1 MRESRTYGSV
11 RGACD
16 ETHVPTATTSPPK
29 AISASRCVRWRA
41 SGRIAGRECASL
53 SNAACAHHRPD
64 GAPDI
69 VARLLGPWLSERLS
83 QGFVAENRPGG

>member
-1 MRESRTYGSV
+1 V
-11 RGACD
+11 RII
-16 ETHVPTATTSPPK
+16 VLTAP
-29 AISASRCVRWRA
+29 
-41 SGRIAGRECASL
+41 G
-53 SNAACAHHRPD
+53 